1 MWKRLSIQFWFEL
14 EPEFKVWWHE
24 RAKPK
29 LRMTSSRVCRWQHFR
44 THNTS
49 NTRTHSSHP
58 SQHAT
63 SHTHSQ
69 NHLSSSLFCTVLTHT
84 HTHTHTRAQ
93 IRRPLRTI
101 TFFLLLTQTHSL
113 LQTLSFYTHTHTRT
127 HSLLLHVQTKT
138 HCFGQNPLPEWVC
151 SIAIVVLHMLGLL
164 DEKWPIQGRPFSVA
178 VSFFLTNEGE
188 TSSLLKAPRLTIT
201 A

>member
-84 HTHTHTRAQ
+84 HTHTHTRA
-93 IRRPLRTI
+93 RKYEDPYAPS
-101 TFFLLLTQTHSL
+101 HSFCSWHKH
-113 LQTLSFYTHTHTRT
+113 TLSYRHCLSTHTHTRT